1 MTNKTERWNILSRY
15 LAGFF
20 THLKTNSKSFGI
32 YRLLKNKKYSWNHQM
47 GLACKLT
54 NRFLNDACSID
65 SIYLQK
71 EEKSRHRQNE
81 VGN

>member
-1 MTNKTERWNILSRY
+1 
-15 LAGFF
+15 
-20 THLKTNSKSFGI
+20 
-32 YRLLKNKKYSWNHQM
+32 M

-81 VGN
+81 VGNQCDQIWRNFTLDATL